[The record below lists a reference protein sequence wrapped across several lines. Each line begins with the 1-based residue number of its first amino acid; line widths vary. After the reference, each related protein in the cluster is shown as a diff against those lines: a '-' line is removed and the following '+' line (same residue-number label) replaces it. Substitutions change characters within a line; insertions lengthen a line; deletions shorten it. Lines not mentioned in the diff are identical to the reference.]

1 MAVLYGTSDDR
12 VVPDP
17 LIVVQVE
24 VGAARCDDC
33 AEAFIG
39 VSFIGEQ
46 SGHDG
51 TRGEVVLTLEMAE
64 HFAGLL
70 QRAIAKL
77 KGEGEVQ

>member
-1 MAVLYGTSDDR
+1 
-12 VVPDP
+12 
-17 LIVVQVE
+17 
-24 VGAARCDDC
+24 
-33 AEAFIG
+33 